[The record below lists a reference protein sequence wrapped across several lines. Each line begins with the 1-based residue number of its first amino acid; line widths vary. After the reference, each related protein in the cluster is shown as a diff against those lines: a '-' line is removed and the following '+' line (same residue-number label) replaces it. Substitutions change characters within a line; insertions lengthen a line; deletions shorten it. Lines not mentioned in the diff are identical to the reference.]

1 MTRRFIASL
10 TAASALLLLAGPA
23 AAQNAKKDLVQK
35 ILQSQQTEIEG
46 VARNI
51 VERPAAQMMQEAGL
65 AIDRQVAPEKREAVG
80 RAIEAEVKKYVDES
94 YPLVRERAMRVA
106 PATIGATLEEKM
118 SEDELKQLLAWLQ
131 SPVNKKYQQLGP
143 DMRNNFI
150 QKLLLD
156 ARPVVDPK
164 VIALDTRIRGI
175 LGLPPAPA
183 PVSVPGPTSGG
194 PPPTMLPPTRPPAP
208 PARAASK

>member
-1 MTRRFIASL
+1 MTQRFAVWFATGCAL
-10 TAASALLLLAGPA
+10 VVLAAPV
-23 AAQNAKKDLVQK
+23 AAQSSTKKELVQK
-35 ILQSQQTEIEG
+35 ILQNQQAEIET

-51 VERPAAQMMQEAGL
+51 VERPAQQMMQEAGL
-65 AIDRQVAPEKREAVG
+65 AIQRQVAPEKRDAVG
-80 RAIEAEVKKYVDES
+80 HAVEAEVKKYVDES
-94 YPLVRERAMRVA
+94 YPLVRERALRVA

-131 SPVNKKYQQLGP
+131 SPVNKKYQELGP
-143 DMRNNFI
+143 DMRNAFI

-164 VIALDTRIRGI
+164 VIALDGRIRVI

-183 PVSVPGPTSGG
+183 AVSVPGPTST
-194 PPPTMLPPTRPPAP
+194 PPPARQPAP
-208 PARAASK
+208 PARAASR